1 MEKWWGF
8 SLSALE
14 LILSLICTL
23 LGVSPILAG
32 TAVAR
37 PIGGPLGSTGRMGG
51 QARAPGPDVPITLIL
66 MPTELPPSPWTTR
79 SPTPLTASLSSQ
91 SSFLG
96 WVID

>member
-37 PIGGPLGSTGRMGG
+37 PIGGPFRQHWENGRPG
-51 QARAPGPDVPITLIL
+51 QGPR
-66 MPTELPPSPWTTR
+66 TR
-79 SPTPLTASLSSQ
+79 CAHNPDFDAH
-91 SSFLG
+91 
-96 WVID
+96 